1 MPKFEH
7 LVVTCRPD
15 QIGEELDEHGQTHE
29 LIGMSVVQI
38 GNGFGARN
46 EAILAFRRA
55 IANGDERQRRKPIPP
70 INNSVL
76 TH

>member
-15 QIGEELDEHGQTHE
+15 HICDELDVHGQTHE

-38 GNGFGARN
+38 GNGYGSRP

-55 IANGDERQRRKPIPP
+55 IANGDERQRRKPMPP
-70 INNSVL
+70 INNSAL
-76 TH
+76 AH

>member
-15 QIGEELDEHGQTHE
+15 QIGDELDEHGQTHE
-29 LIGMSVVQI
+29 LIGMSVVTLGQ
-38 GNGFGARN
+38 GYGSRA

-55 IANGDERQRRKPIPP
+55 IANGDERQRRKPMVP
-70 INNSVL
+70 I
-76 TH
+76 HI